1 MIAFA
6 ILICYRYHH
15 VRSDWTAIIATILLL
30 ALGDSVWESQP
41 PAILQSF
48 YGLDRERNAAMAN
61 LKMWQSLGN
70 CVQFV
75 LGVLLTGENNM
86 VLKSIVLAVCLTFG
100 YLCLVILDFKV
111 CKLDRVKGESQ
122 LLLAGIVAD
131 DQEMYCVSYPNQTC
145 METDISSNCNS

>member
-1 MIAFA
+1 MVAFFL
-6 ILICYRYHH
+6 LIGYHYHH
-15 VRSDWTAIIATILLL
+15 ARSDWTAIIATILLL

-61 LKMWQSLGN
+61 LKMWQALGN

-75 LGVLLTGENNM
+75 LGVVLTGENNM
-86 VLKSIVLAVCLTFG
+86 VVKSFLLAVCLTIG
-100 YLCLVILDFKV
+100 YLCLVILDYKV

-131 DQEMYCVSYPNQTC
+131 NQEMCIVCCPHQ
-145 METDISSNCNS
+145 IAHG

>member
-1 MIAFA
+1 M
-6 ILICYRYHH
+6 
-15 VRSDWTAIIATILLL
+15 
-30 ALGDSVWESQP
+30 WESQP

-75 LGVLLTGENNM
+75 LGVLLTGDNNM
-86 VLKSIVLAVCLTFG
+86 VVKSTILAVCLTIG
-100 YLCLVILDFKV
+100 YLCLVILDYKV

-131 DQEMYCVSYPNQTC
+131 NQEMYIVCCPHQ
-145 METDISSNCNS
+145 IAHG

>member
-1 MIAFA
+1 MIAFS
-6 ILICYRYHH
+6 ILVFYHYRH
-15 VRSDWTAIIATILLL
+15 VRSDWMAIIATILLL

-75 LGVLLTGENNM
+75 LGVILTGENNM
-86 VLKSIVLAVCLTFG
+86 VIKSIILAACLSVG
-100 YLCLVILDFKV
+100 YLCLLILDFKV

-122 LLLAGIVAD
+122 LLLAGIVS
-131 DQEMYCVSYPNQTC
+131 EHERMLLVSFNRCCWKRRRGT
-145 METDISSNCNS
+145 